1 MNYKKVDTC
10 PTTTAK
16 WIHFSFEWTFEVRRV
31 KGHIWT
37 NLILLYCFSG
47 EKSEG
52 SDSDLESASHEIT
65 KQYGNK
71 SEGSNKV
78 ELQRKQQK
86 KELKKRTVVV
96 KSSGS
101 WAVPTY
107 ARGTERMRCYKRSI
121 RETPRRSGSVSG
133 VNIFS
138 FSLLKENDCTKW
150 DFGFG

>member
-1 MNYKKVDTC
+1 M
-10 PTTTAK
+10 
-16 WIHFSFEWTFEVRRV
+16 
-31 KGHIWT
+31 
-37 NLILLYCFSG
+37 YCFSG

-52 SDSDLESASHEIT
+52 SDSDLESASHELT

-78 ELQRKQQK
+78 EVQRKQQK

-107 ARGTERMRCYKRSI
+107 ARGTERKRCYKRSI

-133 VNIFS
+133 VSIS
-138 FSLLKENDCTKW
+138 FFPSLFLKENDYIRNENSGSDTTLANHYNSF
-150 DFGFG
+150 DHTLQN